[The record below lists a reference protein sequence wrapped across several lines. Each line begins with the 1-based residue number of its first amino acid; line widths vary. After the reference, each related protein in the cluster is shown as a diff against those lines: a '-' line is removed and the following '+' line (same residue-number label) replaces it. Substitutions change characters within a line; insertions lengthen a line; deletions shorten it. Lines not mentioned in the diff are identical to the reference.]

1 MGSGRKVPFSRY
13 PKVLF
18 VMAQIEKILSIFI
31 LGASSI
37 REIDDLTWL
46 RCRREKT
53 LQKGDETF
61 LVEKHSRGIMM
72 KGLRDSDIAK
82 MT

>member
-13 PKVLF
+13 PEVLF
-18 VMAQIEKILSIFI
+18 VMAQIEEILSIFV

-37 REIDDLTWL
+37 REVDDLTWL
-46 RCRREKT
+46 GCRREKT

-61 LVEKHSRGIMM
+61 LVQKHSHGIMM
-72 KGLRDSDIAK
+72 KGLRDDVAK